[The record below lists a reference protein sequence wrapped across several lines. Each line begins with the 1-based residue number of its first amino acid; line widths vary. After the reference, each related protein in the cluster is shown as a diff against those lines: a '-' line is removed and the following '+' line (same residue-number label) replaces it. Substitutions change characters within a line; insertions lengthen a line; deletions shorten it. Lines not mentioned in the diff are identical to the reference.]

1 MCKINLVMYIAEIG
15 LNHLGSTE
23 RLKKYIN
30 YLISTNVDG
39 ITIQIRE
46 KSYYE
51 KNKDLIINSDVY
63 SEIIDRT
70 KKNNKKFGVAIAD
83 IDMIEFFESNNV
95 DFYKV
100 IRNDINNKKLIDRLV
115 LTKKKLIVS
124 TGTSSDNELQNFIS
138 NYSMH
143 NITINHTQLSNNIDG
158 CNLKAI
164 SNLKQKY
171 NIDVSYGSHSQDITV
186 LYMSLCFEPSDILF
200 YVKDNENLKFPD
212 NDHAVSINNVGE
224 VVENLIYL
232 ERAIGTGKKE
242 KMEIKI

>member
-1 MCKINLVMYIAEIG
+1 MYIAEIG
-15 LNHLGSTE
+15 LNHLGSIE
-23 RLKKYIN
+23 RLKKYFDC
-30 YLISTNVDG
+30 LISTNVDA

-51 KNKDLIINSDVY
+51 KNKDLVIDAGIY
-63 SEIIDRT
+63 SEMIKLT

-83 IDMIEFFESNNV
+83 IDMIDFFESNNI

-100 IRNDINNKKLIDRLV
+100 IRNDINNKKLIDRLI

-124 TGTSSDNELQNFIS
+124 TGTSSEKELQNFIN
-138 NYSMH
+138 NYFKH
-143 NITINHTQLSNNIDG
+143 NITLNHTQLSNNIDD

-171 NIDVSYGSHSQDITV
+171 NIDVSYGSHSRDIDV

-200 YVKDNENLKFPD
+200 YVKDTENLKFPD
-212 NDHAVSINNVGE
+212 NDHAISIDNVSDVI
-224 VVENLIYL
+224 ENLIYFK
-232 ERAIGTGKKE
+232 RAIGTGKKK
-242 KMEIKI
+242 KMEIKIWLKKQLY

>member
-1 MCKINLVMYIAEIG
+1 MYIAEIG
-15 LNHLGSTE
+15 LNHLGSIE
-23 RLKKYIN
+23 RLKKYFHH
-30 YLISTNVDG
+30 LVSTNVDA

-51 KNKDLIINSDVY
+51 KNKNLIIDSDIY
-63 SEIIDRT
+63 SEMIGHT

-83 IDMIEFFESNNV
+83 IDMIEFFESKNV

-100 IRNDINNKKLIDRLV
+100 IRNDITNKKLIDKLV

-124 TGTSSDNELQNFIS
+124 TGTSSERELQNFIK
-138 NYSMH
+138 NYHMH
-143 NITINHTQLSNNIDG
+143 NITINHTQLSNNIYD

-212 NDHAVSINNVGE
+212 NNHAIPINNVGE
-224 VVENLIYL
+224 VVENLIHL
-232 ERAIGTGKKE
+232 EKAIGTGKKE
-242 KMEIKI
+242 KMKIKI